1 MIKTIGLI
9 ASIALPLWNIPLI
22 IHIIKR
28 KSSKD
33 VSLPWAIGVWVCIL
47 LMFPAG
53 ITSSD
58 FVWRTYTVINTI
70 FFSAVTLTVYI
81 YRNGK

>member
-1 MIKTIGLI
+1 MIQILGLVG
-9 ASIALPLWNIPLI
+9 SIVLPLWNIPLI
-22 IHIIKR
+22 IHIVKR

-47 LMFPAG
+47 MMFPAG
-53 ITSSD
+53 ITSAD
-58 FVWRTYTVINTI
+58 QVWRIYTVINTI
-70 FFSAVTLTVYI
+70 FFTAVTLTVYI

>member
-1 MIKTIGLI
+1 MIQILGLI

-22 IHIIKR
+22 IRIIQR
-28 KSSKD
+28 KSSRD
-33 VSLPWAIGVWVCIL
+33 VSLAWAIGVWVCII

-53 ITSSD
+53 ITSPD

-70 FFSAVTLTVYI
+70 FFTGVALTVYI